1 MSQLTPMRSQ
11 LIIASTEMLLISDAS
26 IPAVD
31 AEFRYYTDDPL
42 AVRLMLSIDQNPAVC
57 WTFGRDLLLIG
68 AQMPSGNGDVQVYP
82 THDGVIVELHA
93 GDVVA
98 KLLAFG
104 PDLTEF
110 LRRTTT
116 AVPMGSEHLHYDID
130 AELRGLPLYDTL
142 HEA

>member
-130 AELRGLPLYDTL
+130 AELRGLPLHDTL